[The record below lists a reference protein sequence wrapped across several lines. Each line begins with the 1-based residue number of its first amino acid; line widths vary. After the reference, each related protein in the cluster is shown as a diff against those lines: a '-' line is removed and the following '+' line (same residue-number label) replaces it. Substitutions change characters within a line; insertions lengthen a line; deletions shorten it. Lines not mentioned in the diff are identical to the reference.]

1 MPRARGRF
9 VFTPACLVRRVW
21 VSWSPSLD
29 LIPLVSPH
37 LMRVS
42 RASGA
47 VLASVG
53 PKDDG
58 DLFSVS
64 SRKCQVEETDITTT
78 ENVTLGP
85 ELEEVC
91 TEWDGSPQEGVLLS
105 ALQAGVYCTRGADG
119 RLVLALRF
127 ARWRKRQD
135 KALSVGKG
143 NLSGAGRTGL
153 EGRCAEVFGNR
164 EQVGGA

>member
-1 MPRARGRF
+1 M
-9 VFTPACLVRRVW
+9 
-21 VSWSPSLD
+21 S
-29 LIPLVSPH
+29 
-37 LMRVS
+37 VS

-58 DLFSVS
+58 ALFSVS
-64 SRKCQVEETDITTT
+64 SRKCPVEETDINTT

-85 ELEEVC
+85 ELEEVR
-91 TEWDGSPQEGVLLS
+91 TEWDGSPQEGVLS
-105 ALQAGVYCTRGADG
+105 AALQAGVHCTRGADG

-135 KALSVGKG
+135 KALSVGRG

-153 EGRCAEVFGNR
+153 EGRCAELFGNR